1 MVAASLS
8 VFVVTGAWGV
18 VCFQK
23 EARFALAMWT
33 LTKNTD
39 TYISIYIYI
48 YTYMVVD
55 ERRFT
60 DVFKSNEK
68 SESSKK
74 KVCMFVRSVF

>member
-8 VFVVTGAWGV
+8 IVVLTGAWGV
-18 VCFQK
+18 VCVQK

-39 TYISIYIYI
+39 RYISILYIN
-48 YTYMVVD
+48 VVVH

-60 DVFKSNEK
+60 DFFKSNEN
-68 SESSKK
+68 SESTPKK
-74 KVCMFVRSVF
+74 RFACLMSVRSVF